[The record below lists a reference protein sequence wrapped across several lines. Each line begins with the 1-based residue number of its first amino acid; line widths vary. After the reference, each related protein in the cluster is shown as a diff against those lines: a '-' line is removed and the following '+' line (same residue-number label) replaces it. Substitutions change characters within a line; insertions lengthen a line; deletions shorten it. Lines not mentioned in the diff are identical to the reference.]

1 MTDTAAQ
8 RQELVAALRWQLD
21 AGADEAILDAPV
33 DRHLA
38 VEKKPTAAPSAA
50 QANPSARVDTP
61 PPAPILERQTAQPP
75 RLETADTVNDSARA
89 LALSANDLAGLREA
103 LAGFDGCALK
113 ATATNLVFG
122 TGAESADVMLI
133 GEAPGR
139 DEDREGMPFVGASGQ
154 LLDAMLDFLDL
165 GRSRNV
171 YITNILPWRPPGNRQ
186 PTGAEIAACLPFLER
201 HIALVAPRILV
212 FLGGTSAKT
221 LLNRTEGI
229 TRLRGQWYDYA
240 SPTLETA
247 GIGALPAMAT
257 LHPAYL
263 LRQPA
268 QKRAAWLDLIA
279 VREKMDEL
287 TSGGEH

>member
-1 MTDTAAQ
+1 MTTAPETGQKLA
-8 RQELVAALRWQLD
+8 AALRWQIE

-33 DRHLA
+33 DRFA
-38 VEKKPTAAPSAA
+38 
-50 QANPSARVDTP
+50 
-61 PPAPILERQTAQPP
+61 AQPP
-75 RLETADTVNDSARA
+75 NPAPKPARERAPSNAAPAPTTTTAPPNLAPADAVNETARGLANACDDLASLQTA
-89 LALSANDLAGLREA
+89 LAA
-103 LAGFDGCALK
+103 FDGCALK

-122 TGAESADVMLI
+122 AGAPDADIMLV

-154 LLDAMLDFLDL
+154 LLDGMLGFLDL
-165 GRSRNV
+165 SRERNV

-186 PTGAEIAACLPFLER
+186 PTTAEIAACLPFLER
-201 HIALVAPRILV
+201 HIALVAPRLLV

-221 LLNRTEGI
+221 LLGRSEGI
-229 TRLRGQWYDYA
+229 TRLRGKWYEYA
-240 SPTLETA
+240 SAATQDSRLA
-247 GIGALPAMAT
+247 AIPAMPT

-279 VREKMDEL
+279 VREKLDALAPMTD
-287 TSGGEH
+287 H